1 MKKVTKRNN
10 KLQEGY
16 DGGGEVEP
24 QSLWVLP
31 TITQHKPTQAT
42 HMKNY
47 TYMPTL
53 IHVANTLQ

>member
-1 MKKVTKRNN
+1 MIGVG
-10 KLQEGY
+10 ES
-16 DGGGEVEP
+16 EVEP
-24 QSLWVLP
+24 QSLRYN
-31 TITQHKPTQAT
+31 PTQTT

>member
-1 MKKVTKRNN
+1 MM
-10 KLQEGY
+10 
-16 DGGGEVEP
+16 GGEVEP

-42 HMKNY
+42 RMKNY